1 MRKHISQ
8 TGDTI
13 VEVLIAITIV
23 SMVLGG
29 AFVSSNRS
37 LKSTRQAHEHAVALK
52 LAESQLEQIKNV
64 AGVFTADNFCLAGGA
79 VTTPPPPTACTIN
92 NGIDYKININRSE
105 TPLGSDHHVFTVQV
119 TWENIHGNAAGD
131 QVTLVYGLNK

>member
-64 AGVFTADNFCLAGGA
+64 AGVFTANDFCLSGGA
-79 VTTPPPPTACTIN
+79 VKTNPDSTCTIN
-92 NGIDYKININRSE
+92 NGIDYKININRLESS
-105 TPLGSDHHVFTVQV
+105 PGHHVFTVQV
-119 TWENIHGNAAGD
+119 TWDNIHGNAASD